1 MLGAAFQMDELIADF
16 VAESREMLEALGGEI
31 VAWEA
36 NPDDRARL
44 DSIFRFVHTVKGNC
58 GFFEF
63 PRLEALSHAAEDA
76 LADVRAGRRQ
86 PDGALVSAVLAVIDR
101 IGEMIAAI
109 ESGAEMPEG
118 DDGALIEAL
127 EPGAEGASV
136 PAATAVAEQSKGA
149 APRTI
154 RLSVELLDRVMSTVS
169 DMVLARN
176 ELARRLRESPTDVP
190 VGGAFE
196 RLSTIIAEM
205 RDAITRTRMQRIEN
219 LFVALPRMVR
229 DLSAELGKQ
238 VLVDIEGGDVELDRE
253 MIEMIRDPLTH
264 IIRNAVDHGIEMPA
278 ERLKAGKRE
287 IGILSVSARQS
298 GNQIL
303 IDIHDD
309 GRGIDGARLVEN
321 AVAAGTLAK
330 KDAAKLTPRE
340 QLALVFEAGLS
351 TAREVTAISGRGVGM
366 DVVRS
371 NVERIGGIVE
381 VDSVPGQG
389 TRMTLRVPLTLTI
402 IPALTVS
409 IGSQHFAIPRA
420 AIVEIVRANGESV
433 TLDRLGGAGVA
444 TIRGRR
450 VPEVALADVLGL
462 QSEVPD
468 EERNL
473 VVLRPAGGDVYALAV
488 DRIHDHEELVVKPAA
503 PAVMATG
510 LYAGTTLAD
519 DGSPI
524 LLFDPAGLAEVGGV
538 RLESQERAARV
549 ADGPAQVADKSVEV
563 LLFRGLDGARRA
575 LRLAI
580 VDRIEEV
587 PLTAIK
593 HGAGQLRVQLGESIL
608 PLAGVNGD
616 LPQISRR
623 KGDEPNEKVRVFRLN
638 DGVNEIGYAF
648 RDVVDLSAIEHD
660 VIPADNPAEV
670 SGVTLIAGEPAE
682 LIDAHWLF
690 SNHLGV
696 AARAPSDQPLCRLPS
711 SDPWMQ
717 HMLRPIVE
725 AVGYRVVGDDHE
737 GDADLVIATEADA
750 ATAKGACKIVL
761 RSDPDAAGEK
771 DDTIYRYDRAGLLMA
786 LKAAG
791 PGSGTVK
798 KRAGRS
804 K

>member
-1 MLGAAFQMDELIADF
+1 
-16 VAESREMLEALGGEI
+16 MLEALGGEI

-36 NPDDRARL
+36 QPDDRARL

-58 GFFEF
+58 GFFDF

-86 PDGALVSAVLAVIDR
+86 ADGGLVSAVLAIIDR
-101 IGEMIAAI
+101 ISEMVAAI
-109 ESGAEMPEG
+109 EAGEEFPAG
-118 DDGALIEAL
+118 DDSALIDAL
-127 EPGAEGASV
+127 APGTDSPVA
-136 PAATAVAEQSKGA
+136 PLATAVAEGQKTAA

-190 VGGAFE
+190 VDGAFE
-196 RLSTIIAEM
+196 RLSSIIAEM

-264 IIRNAVDHGIEMPA
+264 IIRNAVDHGIETPA
-278 ERLKAGKRE
+278 ERLKTGKRE
-287 IGILSVSARQS
+287 IGILAVSARQS

-303 IDIHDD
+303 IDIQDD
-309 GRGIDGARLVEN
+309 GRGIDGKKLVEK
-321 AVAAGTLAK
+321 AVASGVVEK
-330 KDAAKLTPRE
+330 AAAAALSPRE
-340 QLALVFEAGLS
+340 QLALIFEAGLS
-351 TAREVTAISGRGVGM
+351 TAKEVTSISGRGVGM

-381 VDSVPGQG
+381 VDSTLGHG

-409 IGSQHFAIPRA
+409 IGSQHFAIPRS
-420 AIVEIVRANGESV
+420 AIEEIVRANGESV
-433 TLDRLGGAGVA
+433 TLEHLGGAGVA

-450 VPEVALADVLGL
+450 VPEVSLADILGL
-462 QSEVPD
+462 PSDID
-468 EERNL
+468 ESDRTL
-473 VVLRPAGGDVYALAV
+473 IVLRPAGGDVYALAV

-503 PAVMATG
+503 PAVMNTG

-538 RLESQERAARV
+538 KLEVQERAARI
-549 ADGPAQVADKSVEV
+549 AEGPAATGSKATQV
-563 LLFRGLDGARRA
+563 LLFRGLDGGRRA
-575 LRLAI
+575 LGLAV

-587 PLTAIK
+587 PATAVK
-593 HGAGQLRVQLGESIL
+593 EAAGQLRVQLGEAIL
-608 PLAGVNGD
+608 PLAGARPDQLGD
-616 LPQISRR
+616 R
-623 KGDEPNEKVRVFRLN
+623 VRLFRLN
-638 DGVNEIGYAF
+638 DGVHEVGYAF
-648 RDVVDLSAIEHD
+648 AEVVDFAAIERE
-660 VIPADNPAEV
+660 VIHAERDGEV
-670 SGVTLIAGEPAE
+670 SGVSLVGGEPAE
-682 LIDAHWLF
+682 IVDAHWLF
-690 SNHLGV
+690 AHHVGS
-696 AARAPSDQPLCRLPS
+696 AAPPSEPLVCRLPDG
-711 SDPWMQ
+711 DPWMQ
-717 HMLRPIVE
+717 NMLRPIVE
-725 AVGYRVVGDDHE
+725 AAGYRVVGDDDDGE
-737 GDADLVIATEADA
+737 ADLVIAAQ
-750 ATAKGACKIVL
+750 
-761 RSDPDAAGEK
+761 GEK
-771 DDTIYRYDRAGLLMA
+771 IDGANTIYLRAEPEPKNKKDDSIYRYDRAGLLMA
-786 LKAAG
+786 LKTA
-791 PGSGTVK
+791 S
-798 KRAGRS
+798 AGRG

>member
-1 MLGAAFQMDELIADF
+1 MDDLIADF
-16 VAESREMLEALGGEI
+16 VAECREMLEALGGEI

-36 NPDDRARL
+36 EPDDRARL

-58 GFFEF
+58 GFFDF

-76 LADVRAGRRQ
+76 LADVRAGRRHA
-86 PDGALVSAVLAVIDR
+86 DAAMVSAVLAIIDR
-101 IGEMIAAI
+101 IGEMVDAI
-109 ESGAEMPEG
+109 EAGEDMPVG
-118 DDGALIEAL
+118 DDSTLIDALA
-127 EPGAEGASV
+127 PGAESSAV
-136 PAATAVAEQSKGA
+136 PVAAVAEANGKATA

-176 ELARRLRESPTDVP
+176 ELARRLRESSGDVA
-190 VGGAFE
+190 VDGAFE
-196 RLSTIIAEM
+196 RLSAIIADM

-264 IIRNAVDHGIEMPA
+264 IIRNAVDHGIEAPA
-278 ERLKAGKRE
+278 DRLKAGKRE
-287 IGILSVSARQS
+287 IGLLCVSARQS

-309 GRGIDGARLVEN
+309 GRGIDGARLVEK
-321 AVAAGTLAK
+321 AIASGVIEKA
-330 KDAAKLTPRE
+330 DAAQLSPRE
-340 QLALVFEAGLS
+340 QLALIFEAGLS
-351 TAREVTAISGRGVGM
+351 TAKAVTAISGRGVGM

-381 VDSVPGQG
+381 VDSTLGVG

-409 IGSQHFAIPRA
+409 IGTQHFAIPRS
-420 AIVEIVRANGESV
+420 AIDEIVRANGESV
-433 TLDRLGGAGVA
+433 TLEHVGGAGIA

-450 VPEVALADVLGL
+450 VPEVSLAHILGID
-462 QSEVPD
+462 SAID
-468 EERNL
+468 EKDRTL
-473 VVLRPAGGDVYALAV
+473 IVLRPAGGDVYALAV

-538 RLESQERAARV
+538 KLEAQERAARI
-549 ADGPAQVADKSVEV
+549 AEGPALDTGPRIVPV

-575 LRLAI
+575 LRLAV

-587 PLTAIK
+587 PASAIRQA
-593 HGAGQLRVQLGESIL
+593 AGQLRVQLGDAIL
-608 PLAGVNGD
+608 PLAGAGSETCD
-616 LPQISRR
+616 A
-623 KGDEPNEKVRVFRLN
+623 DKVRLFRLN
-638 DGVNEIGYAF
+638 DGCHEVAYAF
-648 RDVVDLSAIEHD
+648 AEVIDFAAIEHD
-660 VIPADNPAEV
+660 VIHAERAGEV
-670 SGVTLIAGEPAE
+670 SGVSLINGEPAE
-682 LIDAHWLF
+682 LVDVHWLF
-690 SNHLGV
+690 ANHVGT
-696 AARAPSDQPLCRLPS
+696 AARAAEPLVCRLPGD
-711 SDPWMQ
+711 DPWMQ
-717 HMLRPIVE
+717 NMLRPIVE
-725 AVGYRVVGDDHE
+725 AAGYRVVGD
-737 GDADLVIATEADA
+737 GDECPADLVIASQGAEVADEGAKRTIWLRTE
-750 ATAKGACKIVL
+750 
-761 RSDPDAAGEK
+761 PEAAGKK
-771 DDTIYRYDRAGLLMA
+771 DDSVYRYDRAGLLMA
-786 LKAAG
+786 LKSAG
-791 PGSGTVK
+791 
-798 KRAGRS
+798 AGRG
-804 K
+804 

>member
-1 MLGAAFQMDELIADF
+1 MDDLIADF
-16 VAESREMLEALGGEI
+16 VAECREMLEALGGEI

-36 NPDDRARL
+36 EPDDRARL

-76 LADVRAGRRQ
+76 LSDVRAGRRHA
-86 PDGALVSAVLAVIDR
+86 DGRLVTAVLAILDR
-101 IGEMIAAI
+101 IGEMIGAI
-109 ESGAEMPEG
+109 DAGEEMPAG
-118 DDGALIEAL
+118 DDSALIEAL
-127 EPGAEGASV
+127 APGAEGA
-136 PAATAVAEQSKGA
+136 AVAAAVAAADGHGKS

-176 ELARRLRESPTDVP
+176 ELSRRLRESPTDVP
-190 VGGAFE
+190 VDGAFE
-196 RLSTIIAEM
+196 RLSSIIADM

-238 VLVDIEGGDVELDRE
+238 VLVDVEGGDVELDRE

-264 IIRNAVDHGIEMPA
+264 IIRNAVDHGIEIPA

-287 IGILSVSARQS
+287 IGVLAVSARQS

-303 IDIHDD
+303 IDIVDD
-309 GRGIDGARLVEN
+309 GRGIDGKKLVEKAISAGIVEK
-321 AVAAGTLAK
+321 AVAAQMS
-330 KDAAKLTPRE
+330 PRE
-340 QLALVFEAGLS
+340 QLALIFEAGLS

-381 VDSVPGQG
+381 IDSKPGQG

-409 IGSQHFAIPRA
+409 IGSQHFAIPRS
-420 AIVEIVRANGESV
+420 AIEEIVRANGESV

-450 VPEVALADVLGL
+450 VPEVALADVLGIESAL
-462 QSEVPD
+462 KD
-468 EERNL
+468 EERTL

-488 DRIHDHEELVVKPAA
+488 DKIHDHEELVVKPAA

-524 LLFDPAGLAEVGGV
+524 LLFDPAGVAAVGGV
-538 RLESQERAARV
+538 FLETQERTARV
-549 ADGPAQVADKSVEV
+549 AEGAAKEVVAGDVPV
-563 LLFRGLDGARRA
+563 LLFRGLDGASRA

-587 PLTAIK
+587 PASAIK
-593 HGAGQLRVQLGESIL
+593 PGAGQLRVQLGEAIL

-616 LPQISRR
+616 LPEQ
-623 KGDEPNEKVRVFRLN
+623 KVRLFRLN
-638 DGVNEIGYAF
+638 DGVQEIGYAF
-648 RDVVDLSAIEHD
+648 GEVIDLSAIRHE
-660 VIPADNPAEV
+660 IIRADGAGEIA
-670 SGVTLIAGEPAE
+670 GVALINGEPAE

-690 SNHLGV
+690 AHHIGV
-696 AARAPSDQPLCRLPS
+696 AAERGGEPAVCRLPDD
-711 SDPWMQ
+711 DPWMQ
-717 HMLRPIVE
+717 NMLRPIVE
-725 AVGYRVVGDDHE
+725 AAGYRVIGSSDPAE
-737 GDADLVIATEADA
+737 ADLVIASAGTDAPEGDSASTIWLRATPEAKSKKD
-750 ATAKGACKIVL
+750 
-761 RSDPDAAGEK
+761 RS
-771 DDTIYRYDRAGLLMA
+771 IYRYDRAGLLIA
-786 LKAAG
+786 LKTAAD
-791 PGSGTVK
+791 
-798 KRAGRS
+798 GRRN
-804 K
+804 

>member
-1 MLGAAFQMDELIADF
+1 MDDLIADF
-16 VAESREMLEALGGEI
+16 VAECREMLEALGGEI

-36 NPDDRARL
+36 EPDDRARL

-76 LADVRAGRRQ
+76 LADVRAGRRH
-86 PDGALVSAVLAVIDR
+86 PDGQLVSAVLAIIDR
-101 IGEMIAAI
+101 IAEMISAI
-109 ESGAEMPEG
+109 EAGEEMPAG
-118 DDGALIEAL
+118 DDSALIDAL
-127 EPGAEGASV
+127 APGAEGLAA
-136 PAATAVAEQSKGA
+136 AATAAMAEGQARASS

-190 VGGAFE
+190 VDGAFE
-196 RLSTIIAEM
+196 RLSAIIADM

-219 LFVALPRMVR
+219 LFVGLPRMIR

-264 IIRNAVDHGIEMPA
+264 IIRNAVDHGIEKPA

-287 IGILSVSARQS
+287 IGIISVSARQS

-309 GRGIDGARLVEN
+309 GRGIDGKKLVEK
-321 AVAAGTLAK
+321 AISAGILEKA
-330 KDAAKLTPRE
+330 DAAQLAPRE
-340 QLALVFEAGLS
+340 QLALIFEAGLS
-351 TAREVTAISGRGVGM
+351 TAQQVTSISGRGVGM

-371 NVERIGGIVE
+371 NIERIGGIVE
-381 VDSVPGQG
+381 VDSRLCEG

-409 IGSQHFAIPRA
+409 IDGQHFAIPRS
-420 AIVEIVRANGESV
+420 AIEEIVRANGESV
-433 TLDRLGGAGVA
+433 TLEHLGGAGIA

-450 VPEVALADVLGL
+450 VPEASLAEILGIES
-462 QSEVPD
+462 QVD
-468 EERNL
+468 EQDRTL
-473 VVLRPAGGDVYALAV
+473 VVLRPAGGDIYALSV

-524 LLFDPAGLAEVGGV
+524 LLFDPAGLAQVGGIK
-538 RLESQERAARV
+538 LEAQERSARI
-549 ADGPAQVADKSVEV
+549 ADGPAAAVSKSTSV
-563 LLFRGLDGARRA
+563 LLFRALDGSRRA
-575 LRLAI
+575 LRLAV

-587 PLTAIK
+587 PVSAIK
-593 HGAGQLRVQLGESIL
+593 QAAGQLRVQVGEAIL
-608 PLAGVNGD
+608 PLAGAAGADLGD
-616 LPQISRR
+616 
-623 KGDEPNEKVRVFRLN
+623 GKVRLFRLN
-638 DGVNEIGYAF
+638 DGTHEVGYAF
-648 RDVVDLSAIEHD
+648 AEVVDFATVDKDIIH
-660 VIPADNPAEV
+660 AERPGEI
-670 SGVTLIAGEPAE
+670 SGVSLVNGEPAE
-682 LIDAHWLF
+682 LVDAHWLF
-690 SNHLGV
+690 ANHVG
-696 AARAPSDQPLCRLPS
+696 ATARHSEPPVCRLPS
-711 SDPWMQ
+711 DDPWMQ
-717 HMLRPIVE
+717 NMLRPIVE
-725 AVGYRVVGDDHE
+725 AAGYCVVGDEHE
-737 GDADLVIATEADA
+737 CDADLMIAAQGAEVPGEA
-750 ATAKGACKIVL
+750 AKKTIWL
-761 RSDPDAAGEK
+761 RSDPDAAGKK
-771 DDTIYRYDRAGLLMA
+771 DDSIYRYDRAGLLMA
-786 LKAAG
+786 LKTAG
-791 PGSGTVK
+791 
-798 KRAGRS
+798 AGRG